1 MPIIIAPSILSADF
15 ARIGE
20 EVRAIEAAGA
30 DWVHIDVMDGHFVP
44 NITMGP
50 RMVEAVAQNCGLFR
64 DVHLMI
70 ENPDR
75 HIDAFANAGADLICV
90 HAETTPYLSDTL
102 RHIRS
107 RGCRT
112 AVAVSPSTPI
122 DAFMDVI
129 AGVHMVLIM
138 SVNPGFSGQG
148 FMPETIEKVRE
159 VSKAIRWRGLE
170 TLVQVDGGIN
180 RDTIRQM
187 AAAGARVFVA
197 GNAVFKAGDYK
208 TAIENLKISA
218 QEAIGGLPL

>member
-15 ARIGE
+15 ARMGE

-30 DWVHIDVMDGHFVP
+30 DWIHIDVMDGHFVP
-44 NITMGP
+44 NITIGP
-50 RMVEAVAQNCGLFR
+50 AMVEAVSRHSGLFK

-75 HIDAFANAGADLICV
+75 HIDAFARAGADLICV

-102 RHIRS
+102 QRIRS
-107 RGCRT
+107 HGCRA

-122 DAFMDVI
+122 DAFMDAI
-129 AGVHMVLIM
+129 ASVYMVLIM

-148 FMPETIEKVRE
+148 FIPETVEKVRE
-159 VSKAIRWRGLE
+159 VAKAVRWRGLD
-170 TLVQVDGGIN
+170 TLIQVDGGIN
-180 RDTIRQM
+180 RDTIKQM

-197 GNAVFKAGDYK
+197 GNAVFKSSDYA
-208 TAIENLKISA
+208 TAVESLRVSA
-218 QEAIGGLPL
+218 QEAIGGSPL